1 MAASG
6 PPSSASAFER
16 QRVRSAWLFLA
27 PSLVVLA
34 LVAGWPLLRTFWFA
48 LTDANLSDLSR
59 ARFVGLENFKELLT
73 DDRWWQSVWTTFRFA
88 FISVALETALGL
100 MIALV
105 LHARFFGR
113 GLLRAA
119 VLVPWAIPTVVSA
132 RMWGWM
138 FNDVTGVVNAILL
151 ALGVVEDGLA
161 WTADPDLALSAVIAV
176 DVWKTTPF
184 MTLLILAA
192 LQTLP
197 EDVYEAAQIDGARPV
212 RVFFQITLPM
222 IRAPL
227 LVAVIFRML
236 DALRVFD
243 VFYVLTSNSFDTTP
257 MAGYAR
263 QLMFGHQQMGAGA
276 AAASLLFAL
285 IAVFTAV
292 YLTAAR
298 VKVEPEAA

>member
-1 MAASG
+1 M
-6 PPSSASAFER
+6 
-16 QRVRSAWLFLA
+16 FLA

-34 LVAGWPLLRTFWFA
+34 VVAGWPLLRTFWFS
-48 LTDANLSDLSR
+48 LTDANLSGMER
-59 ARFVGLENFKELLT
+59 AKFVGLTNFRELMT
-73 DDRWWQSVWTTFRFA
+73 DERWWQSVWTTFRFA
-88 FISVALETALGL
+88 FISVTLETLLGL

-105 LHARFFGR
+105 LNARFRGR

-138 FNDVTGVVNAILL
+138 FNDVYGVVNEILL
-151 ALGVVEDGLA
+151 ALGVVEEGLA
-161 WTADPDLALSAVIAV
+161 WTADPDLALAAVVAV
-176 DVWKTTPF
+176 DVWKTAPF

-222 IRAPL
+222 IRGPL

-243 VFYVLTSNSFDTTP
+243 VFYVLTSNSVDTTP

-263 QLMFGHQQMGAGA
+263 QKMFEHQELGAGA
-276 AAASLLFAL
+276 AAASVLFGL
-285 IAVFTAV
+285 IAAFTAV
-292 YLTAAR
+292 YLVAAR

>member
-1 MAASG
+1 M
-6 PPSSASAFER
+6 
-16 QRVRSAWLFLA
+16 FLA

-34 LVAGWPLLRTFWFA
+34 VVAGWPLLRTFWFA
-48 LTDANLSDLSR
+48 FTDANLSGMER
-59 ARFVGLENFKELLT
+59 AKFVGLTNFRELMT
-73 DDRWWQSVWTTFRFA
+73 DERWWQSVWTTFRFA
-88 FISVALETALGL
+88 FISVTLETLLGL

-105 LHARFFGR
+105 LNARFPGR

-138 FNDVTGVVNAILL
+138 FNDVYGVVNEVLL
-151 ALGVVEDGLA
+151 KLGVVEEGLA
-161 WTADPDLALSAVIAV
+161 WTADPALALTAVIAV
-176 DVWKTTPF
+176 DVWKTAPF

-212 RVFFQITLPM
+212 RVFLQITLPM
-222 IRAPL
+222 IRGPL

-243 VFYVLTSNSFDTTP
+243 VFYVLTSNSVDTTP

-263 QLMFGHQQMGAGA
+263 QKMFEHQELGAGA
-276 AAASLLFAL
+276 AAASVLFGL
-285 IAVFTAV
+285 IAAFTAV
-292 YLTAAR
+292 YLVAAR

>member
-1 MAASG
+1 MVT
-6 PPSSASAFER
+6 SALER
-16 QRVRSAWLFLA
+16 QRVRSAWTFLA

-34 LVAGWPLLRTFWFA
+34 VVAGWPLLRTFWFS
-48 LTDANLSDLSR
+48 LTDANLSGME
-59 ARFVGLENFKELLT
+59 AAQFIGLANFKDLLS
-73 DDRWWQSVWTTFRFA
+73 DERWWQSVWTTFRFA
-88 FISVALETALGL
+88 FISVGLETALGL
-100 MIALV
+100 TIAMV
-105 LHARFFGR
+105 LNARFGGR

-138 FNDVTGVVNAILL
+138 FNDFYGVVNEVLFSL
-151 ALGVVEDGLA
+151 NLVEEAPA
-161 WTADPDLALSAVIAV
+161 WTADPRLALSAVIAV

-197 EDVYEAAQIDGARPV
+197 EDVYEAAQIDGARPW
-212 RVFFQITLPM
+212 RVFFQITLPL
-222 IRAPL
+222 IRGPL
-227 LVAVIFRML
+227 MVAVIFRML

-243 VFYVLTSNSFDTTP
+243 IFYVLTSNSDDTLP

-263 QLMFGHQQMGAGA
+263 QKMFEHQEMGAGA
-276 AAASLLFAL
+276 AAASMLFAL

-292 YLTAAR
+292 YLAAAR
-298 VKVEPEAA
+298 VRVGKETE

>member
-1 MAASG
+1 M
-6 PPSSASAFER
+6 
-16 QRVRSAWLFLA
+16 FLA

-34 LVAGWPLLRTFWFA
+34 VVAGWPLVRTLWFA
-48 LTDANLSDLSR
+48 LTDAHLSR
-59 ARFVGLENFKELLT
+59 MDAAEYVGLANFRDLFSDE
-73 DDRWWQSVWTTFRFA
+73 RWWRSVWTTFRFA
-88 FISVALETALGL
+88 FVSVALETALGL
-100 MIALV
+100 VIALV
-105 LHARFFGR
+105 LHARFAGR

-138 FNDVTGVVNAILL
+138 FNDVYGVVNEVLL
-151 ALGVVEDGLA
+151 RVGLIQESLA
-161 WTADPDLALSAVIAV
+161 WTADPELALSAVIAV

-197 EDVYEAAQIDGARPV
+197 DDVYEAAQIDGARPV

-222 IRAPL
+222 IRGPL

-243 VFYVLTSNSFDTTP
+243 LFYVLTSNSDDTLP

-263 QLMFGHQQMGAGA
+263 QKMFEHQEMGAGA
-276 AAASLLFAL
+276 AAASALFGL
-285 IAVFTAV
+285 IALFTAV
-292 YLTAAR
+292 YLAAAR
-298 VKVEPEAA
+298 VRVEPEAT